1 MADDERGAGSVFIKY
16 AFITIIVI
24 IILFFIVNFLLPM
37 MGGGGDEGEDNG
49 INVNIDVND
58 DLDPNGE

>member
-1 MADDERGAGSVFIKY
+1 MAGEGGGAGSVFIKY

-37 MGGGGDEGEDNG
+37 LGGGGGGGDNG
-49 INVNIDVND
+49 LNVNVELD
-58 DLDPNGE
+58 DTGGD